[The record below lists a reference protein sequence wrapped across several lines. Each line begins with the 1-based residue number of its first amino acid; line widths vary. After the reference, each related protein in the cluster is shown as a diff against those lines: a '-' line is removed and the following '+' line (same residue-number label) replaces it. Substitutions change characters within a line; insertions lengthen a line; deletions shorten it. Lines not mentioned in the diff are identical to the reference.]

1 MALLGWANNSGE
13 LDRDEVWVL
22 AQAYASVEVRR
33 IVNSYLAASES
44 EDKET
49 EEYSESEE
57 EEQRRQ
63 DKLRQDLGEAIR
75 RDLRTNTKLT

>member
-1 MALLGWANNSGE
+1 MSDLC
-13 LDRDEVWVL
+13 
-22 AQAYASVEVRR
+22 
-33 IVNSYLAASES
+33 
-44 EDKET
+44 
-49 EEYSESEE
+49 ESEE